1 MTRVFRWKR
10 WVGAVTAAGLLG
22 GCHSIPLHGN
32 PAVAGSGVQAPVSLF
47 DVEWW
52 TPLVD
57 PTLLE
62 YAPREMATPAYDSV
76 TGHVIALTRDGAIR
90 AVRTQDK
97 PGTVAW
103 TLKTANRFTAGALA
117 HEGTIYVPG
126 SDGILYALDARTGAE
141 KWKYAANESLGTT
154 PVLVD
159 GMLLVASEADTLF
172 AVNAETGK
180 WAWQYRR
187 DLPSGFTIQ
196 GAATPLAHNGIV
208 YQGFAD
214 GTVVALDLRD
224 GAVKWERAL
233 ATGGTQFLDV
243 DTTPVLDDKGNL
255 YVASY
260 QSGLYALESET
271 GDVVWNSVV
280 GGLTSLLGKGG
291 VLFATGDGRMDA
303 YLKDNGR
310 LLWSLDLGERAGS
323 APVLVH
329 GMLLVP
335 NQRALLFVDP
345 VTGRSRLSWNPGE
358 GITAT
363 PRVVD
368 SKVYVLSNNGFLY
381 ALRVKGGRG

>member
-1 MTRVFRWKR
+1 
-10 WVGAVTAAGLLG
+10 LLG
-22 GCHSIPLHGN
+22 GCHSLPLYGN
-32 PAVAGSGVQAPVSLF
+32 PAVSGSSAQPPVSLF
-47 DVEWW
+47 EVDWW

-57 PTLLE
+57 STLLE
-62 YAPREMATPAYDSV
+62 YAPRELATPAYDAA
-76 TGHVIALTRDGAIR
+76 TGYVIALTRDGYVR
-90 AVRTQDK
+90 AVSTQDK
-97 PGTVAW
+97 PGEVAW
-103 TLKTANRFTAGALA
+103 SLKTGNRFTAGALA
-117 HEGTIYVPG
+117 HEGIVYVPG
-126 SDGILYALDARTGAE
+126 SDGFLYALDARTGAE

-154 PVLVD
+154 PVLAD
-159 GMLLVASEADTLF
+159 GMLLVASESDTLF
-172 AVNAETGK
+172 AVDAQTGK

-187 DLPSGFTIQ
+187 DLPSGFAIQ
-196 GAATPLAHNGIV
+196 GASMPLAHKGIV

-224 GAVKWERAL
+224 GGVKWEKAL

-243 DTTPVLDDKGNL
+243 DTTPVLDEAGHL

-260 QSGLYALESET
+260 QSGLYALEVET

-280 GGLTSLLGKGG
+280 GGLTSLLGRGQ

-303 YLKDNGR
+303 YLEDNGR
-310 LLWSLDLGERAGS
+310 LLWSLDLGERAAT

-358 GITAT
+358 GITAS
-363 PRVVD
+363 PRVVE
-368 SKVYVLSNNGFLY
+368 SKVYVLSNNGYLY
-381 ALRVKGGRG
+381 ALRVKGSRG